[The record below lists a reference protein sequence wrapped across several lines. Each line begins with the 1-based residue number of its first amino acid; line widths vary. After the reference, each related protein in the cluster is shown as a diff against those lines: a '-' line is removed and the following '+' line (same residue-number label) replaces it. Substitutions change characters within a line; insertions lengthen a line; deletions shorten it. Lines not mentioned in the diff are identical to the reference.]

1 MNALDK
7 FIRGRRDRAGARYE
21 TFGGNIYVT
30 EDGCRRAYYQNEVI
44 CSMYLTGRHYRHYCY
59 DITGRLKYINMDSP
73 VDVMEMAKICEFTF
87 VGSSVHVKMRYN
99 RGDHTR
105 VMSFD
110 EYVDKF
116 STFFWPVT
124 REKIWAGLLAELL
137 PQPIAEEIGEHMV

>member
-59 DITGRLKYINMDSP
+59 DITGRLISILIN
-73 VDVMEMAKICEFTF
+73 EFKAAGEYNVNF
-87 VGSSVHVKMRYN
+87 DGSKLSSGVYFYSLIAN
-99 RGDHTR
+99 GAAHTKR
-105 VMSFD
+105 MTMI
-110 EYVDKF
+110 K
-116 STFFWPVT
+116 
-124 REKIWAGLLAELL
+124 
-137 PQPIAEEIGEHMV
+137 